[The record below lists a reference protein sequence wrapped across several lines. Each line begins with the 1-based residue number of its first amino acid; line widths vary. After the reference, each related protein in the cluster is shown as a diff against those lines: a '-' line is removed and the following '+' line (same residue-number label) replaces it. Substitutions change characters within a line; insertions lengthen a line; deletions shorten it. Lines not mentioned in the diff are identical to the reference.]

1 MAEQGAVRR
10 QRAPRSQACADCAS
24 LSASGAP
31 GGAALAYY
39 EGARLRTAR
48 RRADRKVRLKGP
60 RQPLAPPGAPFPFL
74 GKRKKGNRRVPRL
87 QRIGTA
93 EYWLF
98 ENFFCERLPAGETY

>member
-1 MAEQGAVRR
+1 MQRR
-10 QRAPRSQACADCAS
+10 TRLVHPSRADAGRNLGVGDG
-24 LSASGAP
+24 GAP

-74 GKRKKGNRRVPRL
+74 GKRKKGSRRVPRL
-87 QRIGTA
+87 K
-93 EYWLF
+93 E
-98 ENFFCERLPAGETY
+98 